1 MVISKLLKNRP
12 DVQLEWLKGQLSDHT
27 LEYLKSNL
35 VDPTVEELDDIVVK
49 NEDIIDYISYRAWD
63 IPLGAY
69 IIYDH
74 SSLNDMLEN
83 PESYDLGWSIQAKM
97 ENMSDQ
103 RAEAINNGDQ
113 LSSDE
118 LNVATRIVE
127 EMQEEEEDDW
137 ISCSGFKIN
146 TIADGTIYAAFTG
159 LSLGQG
165 GIEYT
170 FYKLFPNT
178 ETAVSYFSEKGDNWF
193 SI

>member
-1 MVISKLLKNRP
+1 MVISKLLKSSP
-12 DVQLEWLKGQLSDHT
+12 AVQYEWLKGQLLDKT
-27 LEYLKSNL
+27 LEDMKSNL
-35 VDPTVEELDDIVVK
+35 VNPTVKKLDNLVAKDENV
-49 NEDIIDYISYRAWD
+49 IDYINYRAWD

-97 ENMSDQ
+97 ENMSDH
-103 RAEAINNGDQ
+103 RAEEINNGDQ

-118 LNVATRIVE
+118 LNVAVRIVE
-127 EMQEEEEDDW
+127 EMQDEEDDW
-137 ISCSGFKIN
+137 ISCAGFKIN
-146 TIADGTIYAAFTG
+146 TIADGTIFAAFTG

>member
-12 DVQLEWLKGQLSDHT
+12 DVQLEWLKSQLSDHT

-35 VDPTVEELDDIVVK
+35 VDPTVEELDDIEVK
-49 NEDIIDYISYRAWD
+49 NEDIINYINYRAWD

-74 SSLNDMLEN
+74 SRLDDMLES

-103 RAEAINNGDQ
+103 RAEAINNGDK
-113 LSSDE
+113 LNSDE
-118 LNVATRIVE
+118 MNVALRLVE
-127 EMQEEEEDDW
+127 EIQEDNDEW

-146 TIADGTIYAAFTG
+146 TVADGTIYAAFTG

-178 ETAVSYFSEKGDNWF
+178 KTAVSYFSEKGDNWF
-193 SI
+193 AM

>member
-1 MVISKLLKNRP
+1 MVISKLLKSSP
-12 DVQLEWLKGQLSDHT
+12 AVQYEWLKGQLLDKT
-27 LEYLKSNL
+27 LEDMKSNL
-35 VDPTVEELDDIVVK
+35 VNPTVKKLDNLVAKDENV
-49 NEDIIDYISYRAWD
+49 IDYINYRAWD

-97 ENMSDQ
+97 ENMSDH
-103 RAEAINNGDQ
+103 RAEEINNGDQ

-118 LNVATRIVE
+118 LNVAVRIVE
-127 EMQEEEEDDW
+127 EMQDEEDDW
-137 ISCSGFKIN
+137 ISCAGFKIN

-165 GIEYT
+165 GIEHT

>member
-1 MVISKLLKNRP
+1 MKKL
-12 DVQLEWLKGQLSDHT
+12 D
-27 LEYLKSNL
+27 NL
-35 VDPTVEELDDIVVK
+35 VAKDENV
-49 NEDIIDYISYRAWD
+49 IDYINYRAWD

-97 ENMSDQ
+97 ENMSDH

-118 LNVATRIVE
+118 LNVAVRIVE
-127 EMQEEEEDDW
+127 EMQDEEDDW
-137 ISCSGFKIN
+137 ISCAGFKIN
-146 TIADGTIYAAFTG
+146 TIADGTIFAAFTG

>member
-1 MVISKLLKNRP
+1 MVISKLLKSSP
-12 DVQLEWLKGQLSDHT
+12 AVQYEWLKGQLLDKT
-27 LEYLKSNL
+27 LEDMKSNL
-35 VDPTVEELDDIVVK
+35 VNPTVEKLDNLVAKDENV
-49 NEDIIDYISYRAWD
+49 IDYISYRAWD

-74 SSLNDMLEN
+74 SGLDDMLES
-83 PESYDLGWSIQAKM
+83 PEGYDLGWSIQAKM

-118 LNVATRIVE
+118 LNIAVKIVE
-127 EMQEEEEDDW
+127 EMQDEEDDW

-193 SI
+193 SV

>member
-1 MVISKLLKNRP
+1 MVISKLLKSSP
-12 DVQLEWLKGQLSDHT
+12 AVQYEWLKGQLLDKT
-27 LEYLKSNL
+27 LEDMKSNL
-35 VDPTVEELDDIVVK
+35 VNPTVKKLDNLVAKDENV
-49 NEDIIDYISYRAWD
+49 IDYINYRAWD

-113 LSSDE
+113 LTSDE

-127 EMQEEEEDDW
+127 KMQEEEEDW

-193 SI
+193 SM

>member
-1 MVISKLLKNRP
+1 MVISKLLKSSP
-12 DVQLEWLKGQLSDHT
+12 AVQYEWLKGQLSDKT
-27 LEYLKSNL
+27 LEDMKSNL
-35 VDPTVEELDDIVVK
+35 VNPTVEELDNLVAKDENV
-49 NEDIIDYISYRAWD
+49 IDYINYRAWD

-103 RAEAINNGDQ
+103 RAEEINNGDQ

-118 LNVATRIVE
+118 LNVAVRIVE
-127 EMQEEEEDDW
+127 EMQEEEDDW
-137 ISCSGFKIN
+137 ISCAGFKIN
-146 TIADGTIYAAFTG
+146 TIADGTIFAAFTG

-165 GIEYT
+165 GIDYT

>member
-1 MVISKLLKNRP
+1 MVISKLLKSSP
-12 DVQLEWLKGQLSDHT
+12 AVQYEWLKGQLLDKT
-27 LEYLKSNL
+27 LEDMKSNL
-35 VDPTVEELDDIVVK
+35 VNPTVKKLDNLVAKDENV
-49 NEDIIDYISYRAWD
+49 IDYINYRAWD

-97 ENMSDQ
+97 ENMSDH
-103 RAEAINNGDQ
+103 RAEEINNGDQ

-118 LNVATRIVE
+118 LNVAVRIVE
-127 EMQEEEEDDW
+127 EMQDEEDDW
-137 ISCSGFKIN
+137 ISCAGFKIN

-193 SI
+193 AM

>member
-1 MVISKLLKNRP
+1 MVISKLLKSSP
-12 DVQLEWLKGQLSDHT
+12 AVQYEWLKGQLLDKT
-27 LEYLKSNL
+27 LEDMKSNL
-35 VDPTVEELDDIVVK
+35 VNPTVKKLDNLVAKDENV
-49 NEDIIDYISYRAWD
+49 IDYINYRAWD

-118 LNVATRIVE
+118 LNVTTRIVE
-127 EMQEEEEDDW
+127 EMQEEEDDW

-193 SI
+193 SM

>member
-1 MVISKLLKNRP
+1 MVISKLLKSRP
-12 DVQLEWLKGQLSDHT
+12 ATQLEWLKGELSYQT
-27 LEYLKSNL
+27 LEYLKSKF
-35 VDPTVEELDDIVVK
+35 VDPTVEELGNIVVK
-49 NEDIIDYISYRAWD
+49 NEDIIDYMDLRAWD
-63 IPLGAY
+63 EPLGAY
-69 IIYDH
+69 IIYDR
-74 SSLNDMLEN
+74 SRLDDMLES

-97 ENMSDQ
+97 ENMPDQ
-103 RAEAINNGDQ
+103 RAEAINSGDT
-113 LSSDE
+113 LNSNE
-118 LNVATRIVE
+118 MNVAVKLVE
-127 EMQEEEEDDW
+127 EIQEDNDEW
-137 ISCSGFKIN
+137 ISISGFKID

>member
-1 MVISKLLKNRP
+1 MVISKLLKSSP
-12 DVQLEWLKGQLSDHT
+12 AVQYEWLKGQLLDKT
-27 LEYLKSNL
+27 LEDMKSNL
-35 VDPTVEELDDIVVK
+35 VNPTVKKLDNLVAKDENV
-49 NEDIIDYISYRAWD
+49 IDYINYRAWD

-97 ENMSDQ
+97 ENMSDH

-118 LNVATRIVE
+118 LNVAVRIVE
-127 EMQEEEEDDW
+127 EMQDEEDDW
-137 ISCSGFKIN
+137 ISCAGFKIN
-146 TIADGTIYAAFTG
+146 TIADGTIFAAFTG

>member
-1 MVISKLLKNRP
+1 MVISKLLKSRP
-12 DVQLEWLKGQLSDHT
+12 ATQLEWLKGELSYQT
-27 LEYLKSNL
+27 LEYLKSKL
-35 VDPTVEELDDIVVK
+35 VDPTVEELGNIVVK
-49 NEDIIDYISYRAWD
+49 NEDIIDYMNLRAWD
-63 IPLGAY
+63 EPLGAY
-69 IIYDH
+69 IIYDR
-74 SSLNDMLEN
+74 SRLDDMLES

-103 RAEAINNGDQ
+103 RAEAINNGDT
-113 LSSDE
+113 LNSNE
-118 LNVATRIVE
+118 MNVAVKLVE
-127 EMQEEEEDDW
+127 EIQEDNDEW
-137 ISCSGFKIN
+137 ISISGFKID

-193 SI
+193 SM

>member
-1 MVISKLLKNRP
+1 MVISKLLKSSP
-12 DVQLEWLKGQLSDHT
+12 AVQYEWLKGQLLDKT
-27 LEYLKSNL
+27 LEDMKSNL
-35 VDPTVEELDDIVVK
+35 VNPTVKKLDNLVAKDENV
-49 NEDIIDYISYRAWD
+49 IDYINYRAWD

-97 ENMSDQ
+97 ENMSDH
-103 RAEAINNGDQ
+103 RAEEINNGDQ

-118 LNVATRIVE
+118 LNVAVRIVE
-127 EMQEEEEDDW
+127 EMQDEEDDW
-137 ISCSGFKIN
+137 ISCAGFKIN
-146 TIADGTIYAAFTG
+146 TIADGTIFAAFTG

-178 ETAVSYFSEKGDNWF
+178 KTAVSYFSEKGDNWF
-193 SI
+193 SM